1 MRFYLTMTM
10 RLLKTSMEAML
21 LIAEQECIKS
31 YDTIPNEIESIF
43 MDQDLRN

>member
-1 MRFYLTMTM
+1 MGFYLTITM

-21 LIAEQECIKS
+21 LIVEQECIKS
-31 YDTIPNEIESIF
+31 CDTIPNKIQGIF